1 MSHES
6 LSDQEKL
13 ARLRLSRT
21 ETIGDGLFWKLI
33 ATYGSAQKAIDALK
47 NSNQKREVCD
57 EDVVLR
63 EIDQVQKFG
72 ADFVFCGE
80 DDYPS
85 LLNQIPHAPPVLTFL
100 GSRKK
105 LREFNGK
112 NIVSVVG
119 ARNSSVVANRFCYK
133 LAEEL
138 GRNNVVIASG
148 LARGIDTQAHCGS
161 LKTGT
166 IAVLASGINVV
177 YPKENAKL
185 FEQIKENGIVFA
197 EMPFDT
203 SPQAHLFPKRNK
215 VIAGISVGTVV
226 IEAARQSGSLI
237 TARYALEYNRDV
249 FAVPGFP
256 SDVRS
261 EGGNRL
267 IKDGAIMVTSAD
279 DILEHL
285 FDKSEKQESIV
296 FDRAEINYNA
306 SVENESNED
315 DSDIKLKILGSLNT
329 TAITVDELVSYV
341 KLPPQLVVTALVE
354 LELESKVA
362 RLPGQRV
369 VLISAK

>member
-47 NSNQKREVCD
+47 HSSQKRDVCD

-119 ARNSSVVANRFCYK
+119 ARNSSVVANRFCNK
-133 LAEEL
+133 LVEEL

-148 LARGIDTQAHCGS
+148 LARGIDTKAHCGS

-315 DSDIKLKILGSLNT
+315 DSDIKLKILGSLST

-341 KLPPQLVVTALVE
+341 KLPPQCVLTALVE